1 MFFSREHEPI
11 HVHVR
16 GHNGDAK
23 FNWDGEGFV
32 MEYAHNIK
40 TNDLKRIE
48 RMIAENTD
56 IIINRWYEL
65 FKTDGST
72 VTGSTVWETMAKPI
86 VSHFCGITNF
96 GKQRMSS
103 GPSTK
108 SAPSASI
115 GMSLTRT
122 SVLRVSFIPMPSL
135 PVSSTSS

>member
-1 MFFSREHEPI
+1 MICLLLLEWGACVVEFGLLLKKRRLSVKNLAGVIFVTYLCKKGHIMPELFRQYGFIFMFFSREHEPI

-40 TNDLKRIE
+40 ANDLKRIE

-65 FKTDGST
+65 FKTAD
-72 VTGSTVWETMAKPI
+72 EDNK
-86 VSHFCGITNF
+86 
-96 GKQRMSS
+96 
-103 GPSTK
+103 
-108 SAPSASI
+108 
-115 GMSLTRT
+115 
-122 SVLRVSFIPMPSL
+122 
-135 PVSSTSS
+135 